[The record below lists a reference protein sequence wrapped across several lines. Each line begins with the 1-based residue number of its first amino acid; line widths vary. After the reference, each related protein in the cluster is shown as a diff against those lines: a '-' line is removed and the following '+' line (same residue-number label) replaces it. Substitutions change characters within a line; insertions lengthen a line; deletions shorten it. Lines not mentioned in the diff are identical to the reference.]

1 MLRNTTL
8 LMFQSFI
15 DLFMMCI
22 PLMEMS
28 IKDKPLMIT
37 KTATLMVQVTFT
49 ESRNHTM
56 TLTTPMSS
64 ITKVIRALLMMTA
77 QLVLKHLSPL
87 ISLE

>member
-1 MLRNTTL
+1 MLKNNTL
-8 LMFQSFI
+8 LMFQSSI

-28 IKDKPLMIT
+28 TKDKPLMIT
-37 KTATLMVQVTFT
+37 KTATLMVQVTSM

-77 QLVLKHLSPL
+77 RLVLKHLPPL
-87 ISLE
+87 ISLA